1 MLPLQIHRREKEVK
15 RHYMAKNRI
24 SDLLVF
30 FLYLRRSGIP
40 NLGDAIGSQ
49 VVVFWVQL
57 DQWGDV
63 IDVWG
68 DGEAKRLGTPAL
80 EQGVLNLGDAW
91 DLKSVL
97 SRVHLYQWGDATD
110 VRDDVDTKGLE
121 IPWSRSLWLC
131 TLSFHLLN
139 IFKFS
144 RVIISQILLIDCNI
158 DLHFE
163 RFSNCS
169 RVL

>member
-68 DGEAKRLGTPAL
+68 DGEAKRLGTPN
-80 EQGVLNLGDAW
+80 VD
-91 DLKSVL
+91 D
-97 SRVHLYQWGDATD
+97 HLPSINQKTSSA
-110 VRDDVDTKGLE
+110 
-121 IPWSRSLWLC
+121 IHPC
-131 TLSFHLLN
+131 
-139 IFKFS
+139 
-144 RVIISQILLIDCNI
+144 
-158 DLHFE
+158 
-163 RFSNCS
+163 FSNCETMTIK
-169 RVL
+169 